1 MFRRAVT
8 LGAAVVTAATIAA
21 AQTPAPAPRPQ
32 SPAGTAQT
40 QVGGTWGKNARGG
53 EVYQNGKWIE
63 ISYGRPI
70 KRGRELFGAGADYA
84 KNIVRDGAKVWRAG
98 ANVTTRLKTETAL
111 EIGGKKVPAGDYSV
125 FIDTKSPTDWT
136 FIVSGWAAQEKYDP
150 NNKDALWGSFEY
162 TPDKDVARAPMTVGK
177 LPLSVD
183 ELTWNFADVTAT
195 GGKLVLMWD
204 TVVASVPFKVA
215 Q

>member
-1 MFRRAVT
+1 MFRRAMT

-21 AQTPAPAPRPQ
+21 AQTPAPRPQ
-32 SPAGTAQT
+32 SPAGSAQT
-40 QVGGTWGKNARGG
+40 QVGGTWSKNARGG
-53 EVYQNGKWIE
+53 DVYQNGKWVE
-63 ISYGRPI
+63 ITYGRPI
-70 KRGRELFGAGADYA
+70 KRGRELFGSGADYA

-98 ANVTTRLKTETAL
+98 ANVTTRLKSEAPL
-111 EIGGKKVPAGDYSV
+111 EIGGKKVPAGDYSL
-125 FIDTKSPTDWT
+125 FIDTKSPSDWT
-136 FIVSGWAAQEKYDP
+136 LIVSSWAAQEKYDP

-177 LPLSVD
+177 LPISVD
-183 ELTWNFADVTAT
+183 QLTWNFADVTAT

-204 TVVASVPFKVA
+204 TVVATVPFKVA

>member
-1 MFRRAVT
+1 MFRQVMT
-8 LGAAVVTAATIAA
+8 LGAAVVTAITLAA
-21 AQTPAPAPRPQ
+21 AQTPTPAPKPQ
-32 SPAGTAQT
+32 SPAGSAQT

-70 KRGRELFGAGADYA
+70 KRGRELFGTGADYA

-98 ANVTTRLKTETAL
+98 ANVTTRLKTEAAL
-111 EIGGKKVPAGDYSV
+111 EIGGKKVPAGDYSL

-136 FIVSGWAAQEKYDP
+136 LIVSGWAAQEKYDP

-162 TPDKDVARAPMTVGK
+162 TPDKDVARAPMTVCK
-177 LPLSVD
+177 LPLAVD
-183 ELTWNFADVTAT
+183 QLTWNFADVTAT

-204 TVVASVPFKVA
+204 TVVASAPFKLA

>member
-1 MFRRAVT
+1 VPTTPRT
-8 LGAAVVTAATIAA
+8 SSAT
-21 AQTPAPAPRPQ
+21 APRC
-32 SPAGTAQT
+32 G
-40 QVGGTWGKNARGG
+40 
-53 EVYQNGKWIE
+53 
-63 ISYGRPI
+63 
-70 KRGRELFGAGADYA
+70 
-84 KNIVRDGAKVWRAG
+84 AG
-98 ANVTTRLKTETAL
+98 ANVTTRLKTEAAL
-111 EIGGKKVPAGDYSV
+111 EIGGKKVPAGDYSL
-125 FIDTKSPTDWT
+125 FIDTKSPSDWT
-136 FIVSGWAAQEKYDP
+136 LIVSGWAAQEKYDP